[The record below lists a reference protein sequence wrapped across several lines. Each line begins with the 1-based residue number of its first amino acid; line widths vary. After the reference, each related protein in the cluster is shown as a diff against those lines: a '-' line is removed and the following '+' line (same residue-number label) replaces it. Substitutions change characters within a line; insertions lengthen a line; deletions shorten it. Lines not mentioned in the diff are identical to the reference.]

1 MSHFIH
7 CESLKSIFRIEILES
22 IKRVCGYELPNLS
35 PEYNFGHITLAEINN
50 EIPTLSQKMRMLKTI
65 IPILIEQLKE
75 NNDCVIQ
82 LWGSLYEGGLPDY
95 YQYIFTTE
103 GGKRYYSPE
112 LIFNSYVAG
121 FIESWLS
128 FEYKKDILKSLPFNQ
143 LDVILQ
149 GMIMPKEIP
158 DSYNLFFKSDWGL
171 RENIELLL
179 NKSICY
185 FSTNNDFEYFA
196 IASRNSMD
204 SIFKKWENSLNM
216 EFQ

>member
-7 CESLKSIFRIEILES
+7 CEALKSVFRIEILES

-35 PEYNFGHITLAEINN
+35 PEYNFSYITLSEINN
-50 EIPTLSQKMRMLKTI
+50 EIPTLSQKVEMLKTI
-65 IPILIEQLKE
+65 IPTLIEQLKE

-82 LWGSLYEGGLPDY
+82 LWGRLDEGGLPDY

-112 LIFNSYVAG
+112 LIFDSYVEG
-121 FIESWLS
+121 FIQSWLS
-128 FEYKKDILKSLPFNQ
+128 FDYKKDILKSLPFNQ
-143 LDVILQ
+143 LDVILR

-158 DSYNLFFKSDWGL
+158 DAYNLFFKSDWGL
-171 RENIELLL
+171 RENMELLL
-179 NKSICY
+179 NKSVCY
-185 FSTNNDFEYFA
+185 FSTGNDFDYFS